1 MKGLGVVPGAPDVIC
16 FQEGRCYGVE
26 SKAEGGRAS
35 PKQLDTIAAME
46 AAGAY
51 TCVAEG
57 YDRAQAW
64 GLLRGRAS

>member
-1 MKGLGVVPGAPDVIC
+1 MIC
-16 FQEGRCYGVE
+16 FHEGRCCGVE
-26 SKAEGGRAS
+26 LKAEGGRAS

-51 TCVAEG
+51 ACVAEG
-57 YDRAQAW
+57 HDRALATLEVW